1 MPRRSHVVPA
11 TVLVFLFLLTALLN
25 GCASL
30 PLDYPRPVSTALL
43 LPEKTDMG
51 KRIQPHVAQHQG
63 KSGFYL
69 LPNGEDAFLARVL
82 AIDQAERTLDLQYY
96 KFNDDLTGKFLMD
109 RLVSA
114 AERGVRV
121 RLLLDDWPRTGQMA
135 WGLAM
140 VQANPNIEVRV
151 FNPFG
156 GLRSVFLS
164 RAFQAVFVA
173 KRLRARMHN
182 KMFIADNCLAI
193 VGGRNIGDE
202 YFGARAE
209 LTFGDLDIM
218 AIGPITRGI
227 STAFDDYW
235 NCPLSIPIKALLKRQ
250 PTAAETDEFRRSL
263 AENRQ
268 SVQNSGYAQKLQEA
282 NLSKRVEAGHIPYVW
297 AEGEVLYDDP
307 LKVIESDD
315 SSRKVLMGR
324 QLKSIIDEAQSEV
337 LVISPYF
344 IPGKRGM
351 LWFEQLR
358 ERGITVKVL
367 TNSLASTDVP
377 IAEGGYDHYR
387 KALLGI
393 GVELYELKPNPHQYR
408 FWARTGLGSSS
419 RGALHAK
426 TVIVDR
432 KVVFVGS
439 FNLDPRSARLNTED
453 GVAVRSAEL
462 GAQATHI
469 FDRGISLRDAYRVE
483 ILGESPVSEE
493 WHGLVWITEENGREV
508 HYYQDPMT
516 GFWCRLEVRILY
528 LLAPESTL

>member
-1 MPRRSHVVPA
+1 MMQRAQSDRSALFP
-11 TVLVFLFLLTALLN
+11 VFLLLLPLLS
-25 GCASL
+25 GCATI
-30 PLDYPRPVSTALL
+30 PYDYPRTLSTALY
-43 LPEKTDMG
+43 LPEETDMG
-51 KRIQPHVAQHQG
+51 KRIQAHAVKHLG

-69 LPNGEDAFLARVL
+69 LPSGDEAFLARLL
-82 AIDQAERTLDLQYY
+82 AVDRAERTLDLQYAY
-96 KFNDDLTGKFLMD
+96 FNDDLTGKFLMD
-109 RLVSA
+109 RLVAA

-121 RLLLDDWPRTGQMA
+121 RLLVDDWATAGKMD

-140 VQANPNIEVRV
+140 SQANPNIEVRV

-164 RAFQAVFVA
+164 RAFQAVFGA
-173 KRLRARMHN
+173 KRLRGRMHN
-182 KMFIADNCLAI
+182 KIFIADNCLAI

-218 AIGPITRGI
+218 AIGPITRKI

-235 NCPLSIPIKALLKRQ
+235 NCVLSIPINALLKRQ
-250 PTAAETDEFRRSL
+250 PTAAETEGFRRFL
-263 AENRQ
+263 AENRK
-268 SVQNSGYAQKLQEA
+268 SVQSSEYAQKLQET
-282 NLSKRVEAGHIPYVW
+282 NLLKRVEASYLPYIW

-307 LKVIESDD
+307 LKVIRPDD
-315 SSRKVLMGR
+315 SSQKVLMDR
-324 QLKSIIDEAQSEV
+324 KLKSVIDEAQSEV
-337 LVISPYF
+337 LIISPYF
-344 IPGKRGM
+344 VPGKRGI
-351 LWFEQLR
+351 LWFKHLR
-358 ERGITVKVL
+358 KRGITVKVL

-377 IAEGGYDHYR
+377 IIEGGYAHYR
-387 KALLGI
+387 KALLEI
-393 GVELYELKPNPHQYR
+393 GVELYELKPNPDQYR
-408 FWARTGLGSSS
+408 FWEHTGLGSSS

-453 GVAVRSAEL
+453 GIVVRSSEL
-462 GAQATHI
+462 GAQATRLFDQGI
-469 FDRGISLRDAYRVE
+469 FPSSAYRVA
-483 ILGESPVSEE
+483 ILGKSPGSEE

-516 GFWCRLEVRILY
+516 RFWRRLKVRFLY
-528 LLAPESTL
+528 LLAPESML